1 MEGLVRSHVSP
12 LDAAWS
18 VLKAD
23 PEMDIL
29 EMASHSRAYP
39 GIGMGGDRPA
49 MTTMNPIIARLIRE
63 RNEREGRGWS
73 GSRGEIP
80 HHLERDYFS
89 DDKRPYTEYGKYGV
103 ESMPGPRYFDQRGQS
118 KDALAERGVEPG
130 DKFSGDYVV
139 KPLGQDMHGS
149 KHRRI
154 GENRAHE
161 NFPYGSRAGGHRG
174 PRNVKP
180 GSPMAQ
186 MYNMA
191 PVLERLPE
199 GLQPEWMDEF
209 REGGQ

>member
-1 MEGLVRSHVSP
+1 MEGLARSHVSP

-18 VLKAD
+18 VLKAN

-39 GIGMGGDRPA
+39 DINLGGYGPA
-49 MTTMNPIIARLIRE
+49 KATMNPIIARLIRE

-80 HHLERDYFS
+80 HHLKQRHSS
-89 DDKRPYTEYGKYGV
+89 DDKRPYTEYGKYGA
-103 ESMPGPRYFDQRGQS
+103 EFMPGLSYADRIKQS
-118 KDALAERGVEPG
+118 QDALAERGVEPG

-139 KPLGQDMHGS
+139 KPPGQDFHGS
-149 KHRRI
+149 MHRRI
-154 GENRAHE
+154 GENRAYE

-174 PRNVKP
+174 PMNVKP

-209 REGGQ
+209 RD